1 MANPKKATNSK
12 QGTNGNKEV
21 TRLPKKKSKQRK
33 SRLNR
38 AKIFEIKSKIL
49 GCKKNADKLFKTF
62 DDKDDVEHGYS
73 IRELS
78 IALYP
83 DYVRIGADGNDE
95 PTLEGIILTKA
106 AIRHWRKKIFQS
118 DPKKMVIVPFSQAT
132 SDGHIY
138 YNMKTKSEFY
148 NVVEF
153 SERVVDGIRRMLKE
167 FLKILDMRPS
177 TKDQINEEYRQEI
190 RETILALDQAAA
202 AKRRKR
208 LNRS

>member
-12 QGTNGNKEV
+12 QVTKGNKEV
-21 TRLPKKKSKQRK
+21 LRKKKSKQRK

-38 AKIFEIKSKIL
+38 TKILEIKSKIL

-62 DDKDDVEHGYS
+62 DDKDEVEHGYS

-78 IALYP
+78 MSLYP
-83 DYVRIGADGNDE
+83 DYVRTGEDGNDE

-106 AIRHWRKKIFQS
+106 AIRHWRKKILEGN
-118 DPKKMVIVPFSQAT
+118 PKKMVIVPFSQAT

-138 YNMKTKSEFY
+138 YNMKTKSDFY

-153 SERVVDGIRRMLKE
+153 SERVVNGIKKMLRE
-167 FLKILDMRPS
+167 FLKILDMRAS
-177 TKDQINEEYRQEI
+177 DKDEINEQYRQEI